1 LNGNGIFAEGAVAIG
16 ASLKDKKYLEVFNLK
31 KNEIGLQ
38 GIKTLEDCLS
48 LSKTIKELNL
58 TGNNIGD
65 EGLEIVLKA
74 LANKKKQS
82 LQRFSVSSNK
92 ITSAGCKAL
101 CDFIMNC
108 YSLEELQMA
117 NNEIDNVG
125 AQHLIKVLKGKNQLT
140 EIDID
145 NNKISGSVPT
155 DYSISCPCAT

>member
-1 LNGNGIFAEGAVAIG
+1 
-16 ASLKDKKYLEVFNLK
+16 
-31 KNEIGLQ
+31 
-38 GIKTLEDCLS
+38 
-48 LSKTIKELNL
+48 LNL

-145 NNKISGSVPT
+145 NNKISGSVLT
-155 DYSISCPCAT
+155 DLFNILPLRNLNLMKNVLTDEQVAPISKTLSTNLAIQ